1 MMVEA
6 PRNTTPENDP
16 EGRGVL
22 SEDRAR
28 AEVYALL
35 GNLFFQ
41 PPSAELLEMIA
52 TRLTLCNDSADS
64 GFCRAW
70 RALQK
75 AAAEAEAEA
84 VKDEFDTAFIGTGR
98 QPVMLYGS
106 FYLAGFLNEKPLAQ
120 LRGELTKMGL
130 ARSGNSHET
139 EDHISAL
146 CDVMRFLIAGD
157 HDTLPAALTVQ
168 RDFFQRHI
176 HSWNTQLCA
185 AIIAASQTH
194 FYKHVALFARE
205 FFAIE
210 NESFA
215 FA

>member
-1 MMVEA
+1 MVDA
-6 PRNTTPENDP
+6 PPDNAPEL
-16 EGRGVL
+16 RGVL
-22 SEDRAR
+22 PEDQAR

-35 GNLFFQ
+35 GNLFYQ
-41 PPSAELLEMIA
+41 PPSAGLLEMIA
-52 TRLTLCNDSADS
+52 TGLTLCNDGIDS

-70 RALQK
+70 RALQE
-75 AAAEAEAEA
+75 AAANADADA

-120 LRGELTKMGL
+120 LRDELTKMGL
-130 ARSGNSHET
+130 ARRGSSYET
-139 EDHISAL
+139 EDHLSAL
-146 CDVMRFLIAGD
+146 CDVMRFLIEGD
-157 HDTLPAALTVQ
+157 GDTPPAALVVQ
-168 RDFFQRHI
+168 RDFFRRYI
-176 HSWNTQLCA
+176 HSWNIPLCDA
-185 AIIAASQTH
+185 VSSASQTH
-194 FYKHVALFARE
+194 FYKHVAQFARE

>member
-1 MMVEA
+1 MMVDA
-6 PRNTTPENDP
+6 PGNSDP
-16 EGRGVL
+16 DRGVVFP
-22 SEDRAR
+22 EDRAR
-28 AEVYALL
+28 AEIYALL
-35 GNLFFQ
+35 GNLFYQ
-41 PPSAELLEMIA
+41 PPTAELLESIA
-52 TRLTLCNDSADS
+52 TTKTICNDVLVS
-64 GFCRAW
+64 GFCGAW
-70 RALQK
+70 HALQQ
-75 AAAEAEAEA
+75 AAASADAEA

-120 LRGELTKMGL
+120 LRDELTKMGL

-157 HDTLPAALTVQ
+157 QDTTPAALAAQ

-176 HSWNTQLCA
+176 HSWNTQLCDA
-185 AIIAASQTH
+185 VSGASQTH

-205 FFAIE
+205 FFAI
-210 NESFA
+210 
-215 FA
+215 

>member
-1 MMVEA
+1 MMVDA
-6 PRNTTPENDP
+6 PGNSDP
-16 EGRGVL
+16 DRGVVL
-22 SEDRAR
+22 PEDRAR

-35 GNLFFQ
+35 GNLFYQ
-41 PPSAELLEMIA
+41 PPSAGLLEFIA
-52 TRLTLCNDSADS
+52 TTKTICNDVPDS

-75 AAAEAEAEA
+75 AAADADAEA

-120 LRGELTKMGL
+120 LRDELTKMGL
-130 ARSGNSHET
+130 ARSGNSYET

-157 HDTLPAALTVQ
+157 QDTPPAALEVQ

-185 AIIAASQTH
+185 AVIAAPQTN
-194 FYKHVALFARE
+194 FYKHVAEFARE
-205 FFAIE
+205 FFAVE

>member
-1 MMVEA
+1 MKMIVDA
-6 PRNTTPENDP
+6 PCNNDP
-16 EGRGVL
+16 EAYGVL
-22 SEDRAR
+22 PEDQVR

-35 GNLFFQ
+35 STLFYQ
-41 PPSAELLEMIA
+41 PPEKKLLQAIA
-52 TRLTLCNDSADS
+52 TRNAMCNDGADS

-70 RALQK
+70 RALQQ
-75 AAAEAEAEA
+75 AAANADVEA

-120 LRGELTKMGL
+120 LRDDLTKMGL
-130 ARSGNSHET
+130 TRSGGSHET

-157 HDTLPAALTVQ
+157 QETPPAALDAQ
-168 RDFFQRHI
+168 RDFFLRNI
-176 HSWNTQLCA
+176 KSWDSQLCA
-185 AIIAASQTH
+185 AVIAANQTH
-194 FYKHVALFARE
+194 FYKHVAQFARE
-205 FFAIE
+205 FFALE

>member
-1 MMVEA
+1 MSLDA
-6 PRNTTPENDP
+6 PHNESLDTSRVMPEDQ
-16 EGRGVL
+16 
-22 SEDRAR
+22 AR

-35 GNLFFQ
+35 GNLFYQ
-41 PPSAELLEMIA
+41 PPSATMLNTIA
-52 TRLTLCNDSADS
+52 TTKAICNDDSVS
-64 GFCRAW
+64 GFCGAW

-75 AAAEAEAEA
+75 AAASADAEA

-120 LRGELTKMGL
+120 LREELAKMGL
-130 ARSGNSHET
+130 VRSGNSHET

-146 CDVMRFLIAGD
+146 CDVMRFLIVGD
-157 HDTLPAALTVQ
+157 HDTAPVALDVQ
-168 RDFFQRHI
+168 RDFFLRYI

-185 AIIAASQTH
+185 AVSGASQTH
-194 FYKHVALFARE
+194 FYKHVAQLARE
-205 FFAIE
+205 FFAVE

-215 FA
+215 IA

>member
-1 MMVEA
+1 MFVDA
-6 PRNTTPENDP
+6 PGNSDP
-16 EGRGVL
+16 DRGVVFP
-22 SEDRAR
+22 EDRAR
-28 AEVYALL
+28 AEIYALL
-35 GNLFFQ
+35 GNLFYQ
-41 PPSAELLEMIA
+41 PPTAELLESIA
-52 TRLTLCNDSADS
+52 TTKTICNDVLVS
-64 GFCRAW
+64 GFCGAW
-70 RALQK
+70 HALQQ
-75 AAAEAEAEA
+75 AAASADAEA

-120 LRGELTKMGL
+120 LRDELTKMGL

-157 HDTLPAALTVQ
+157 QDTPPAALEVQ

-185 AIIAASQTH
+185 AVIAAPQTN
-194 FYKHVALFARE
+194 FYKHVAEFARE
-205 FFAIE
+205 FFAVE

>member
-1 MMVEA
+1 MVDA
-6 PRNTTPENDP
+6 PRNNDP
-16 EGRGVL
+16 DARGVL
-22 SEDRAR
+22 PEDQAR
-28 AEVYALL
+28 AEVYGLL
-35 GNLFFQ
+35 GNLFYQ

-52 TRLTLCNDSADS
+52 TGLTLCNDGIDS

-70 RALQK
+70 RALQQ
-75 AAAEAEAEA
+75 AAAKADAEA

-120 LRGELTKMGL
+120 LRDELTKMGL
-130 ARSGNSHET
+130 ARSGNRHET

-146 CDVMRFLIAGD
+146 CDVMRYLIAGD
-157 HDTLPAALTVQ
+157 QAKPAVALDAQ

-176 HSWNTQLCA
+176 HSWDTQLCA
-185 AIIAASQTH
+185 AVISASQTH

>member
-1 MMVEA
+1 MIVDALHNDVPDLSMVL
-6 PRNTTPENDP
+6 PEDQ
-16 EGRGVL
+16 V
-22 SEDRAR
+22 R

-35 GNLFFQ
+35 SNLFYQ
-41 PPSAELLEMIA
+41 PPEKKLLQAIA
-52 TRLTLCNDSADS
+52 TRNAICNDGADS

-70 RALQK
+70 RALQQV
-75 AAAEAEAEA
+75 AANADVEA

-120 LRGELTKMGL
+120 LRDDLTKLGL
-130 ARSGNSHET
+130 ERSGGSHET

-157 HDTLPAALTVQ
+157 QETPPAALDVQ
-168 RDFFQRHI
+168 RDFFLRNI
-176 HSWNTQLCA
+176 KSWDSRLCA
-185 AIIAASQTH
+185 AVIGANQTH
-194 FYKHVALFARE
+194 FYKHVAQFARE

>member
-1 MMVEA
+1 MKMMVDA
-6 PRNTTPENDP
+6 SRNNDP
-16 EGRGVL
+16 DAHGVL
-22 SEDRAR
+22 PEDQAR
-28 AEVYALL
+28 AEIYALL
-35 GNLFFQ
+35 GSLFYQ

-52 TRLTLCNDSADS
+52 TRLTLCNDSGAS
-64 GFCRAW
+64 GFCQAW

-75 AAAEAEAEA
+75 AAAGADAEA

-120 LRGELTKMGL
+120 LRDELTKMGL

-157 HDTLPAALTVQ
+157 HDSPPAALEVQ

-176 HSWNTQLCA
+176 HSWNTPLCA
-185 AIIAASQTH
+185 AVIAATQTH
-194 FYKHVALFARE
+194 FYKHVARFARE
-205 FFAIE
+205 FFAVE
-210 NESFA
+210 NESFDIA
-215 FA
+215 

>member
-1 MMVEA
+1 MVDALPDNA
-6 PRNTTPENDP
+6 PDMCGVFPEDQ
-16 EGRGVL
+16 
-22 SEDRAR
+22 AR

-35 GNLFFQ
+35 GNLFYQ
-41 PPSAELLEMIA
+41 PPSAGLLEMIA
-52 TRLTLCNDSADS
+52 TGLTLCNDSADS

-70 RALQK
+70 RALQE
-75 AAAEAEAEA
+75 AAANADADA

-120 LRGELTKMGL
+120 LRDELTKMGL
-130 ARSGNSHET
+130 TRSGSRHET

-157 HDTLPAALTVQ
+157 QDTSPVALEVQ

-176 HSWNTQLCA
+176 YSWNTQLCA
-185 AIIAASQTH
+185 AVIAATQTH